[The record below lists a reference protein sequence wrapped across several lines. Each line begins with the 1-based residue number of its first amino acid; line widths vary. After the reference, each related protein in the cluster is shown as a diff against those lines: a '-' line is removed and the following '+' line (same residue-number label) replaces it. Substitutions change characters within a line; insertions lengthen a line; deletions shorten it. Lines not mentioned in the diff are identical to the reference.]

1 MAYTANHAFVDAL
14 TEAGV
19 SYIFANFG
27 SDHPGLIE
35 ALAEA
40 KAAGRP
46 APAVITSPSEF
57 VAMSAADGYAR
68 ISGRAQAVVVHV
80 ECGTQSLGG
89 AVHNA
94 AKGRV
99 PVLVFAGASP
109 VTQEGEEPGSRGEF
123 IQWIQDVFDQ
133 RGIVRGYM
141 KYDNEL
147 KSAANVKQVVHRA
160 LQFAHSQPRGPVYL
174 MAAREIMQRECRPVS
189 LESSHWQPVAP
200 AALPPDVAE
209 LIVSDLAAAR
219 RPLIV
224 TSYVGRNP
232 AAVAE
237 LEVFVSRLGIGV
249 LESVPSAMNFP
260 PDCPLHQGIQWNQ
273 PCQNDAL
280 AAADVIVVLD
290 SDIPWI
296 PLHNRPSP
304 SARVHHIDTD
314 VLKEQMSLFYIPAI
328 TRTKADGATALRQ
341 LNTAINSR
349 PTGDAAGRT
358 TYWTRRHEA
367 YVERLRHAEE
377 RPGVTI
383 ERVMAALRHHID
395 EKTIVLN
402 ESVTNFQPVFEH
414 LRIKRPGAIHTSGAG
429 ALGWFTGAA
438 FGAKLAAPDSTVI
451 AIGGDGSYLFSQPS
465 VAHWMARAYRA
476 PFLQLV
482 LNNRGWLAPK
492 LSLLSQYPNGHAS
505 RANDI
510 GVTFDPPPDYGAIAA
525 AAGGACAS
533 AIRLPDDIEP
543 VLAEAVRA
551 VRHEG
556 VSAVVDVWLA
566 A

>member
-1 MAYTANHAFVDAL
+1 MAYTASHAFIDAL
-14 TEAGV
+14 SEAGV

-40 KAAGRP
+40 KAVGRP
-46 APAVITSPSEF
+46 APAVITCPSEF

-68 ISGRAQAVVVHV
+68 VTGRAQVVVVHV

-94 AKGRV
+94 AKGRA

-147 KSAANVKQVVHRA
+147 KSAANVKQIVHRA
-160 LQFAHSQPRGPVYL
+160 LQFAHSQPSGPVYL
-174 MAAREIMQRECRPVS
+174 MAAREVMQRECRPVS
-189 LESSHWQPVAP
+189 LQPSHWEAVAP
-200 AALPPDVAE
+200 AALSPDVVEAI
-209 LIVSDLAAAR
+209 LADLTAAR
-219 RPLIV
+219 HPLVV
-224 TSYVGRNP
+224 TSYIGRNP

-237 LEVFVSRLGIGV
+237 LEVLVSRLGIGV

-260 PDCPLHQGIQWNQ
+260 PNHLLHQGIHWNQ
-273 PCQNDAL
+273 PHQNEAL
-280 AAADVIVVLD
+280 AAADVVLVLD

-304 SARVHHIDTD
+304 GASVHHIDTD
-314 VLKEQMSLFYIPAI
+314 VLKEQMPLFYIPAS
-328 TRTKADGATALRQ
+328 TRAKADCFTALRQ
-341 LNTAINSR
+341 LNAALDGR
-349 PTGDAAGRT
+349 PTSDAASRKA
-358 TYWTRRHEA
+358 YWANRHEMYTA
-367 YVERLRHAEE
+367 RLRAAEE
-377 RPGVTI
+377 LPGVTV
-383 ERVMAALRHHID
+383 ERVMAALRSHID
-395 EKTIVLN
+395 ENTIVLN
-402 ESVTNFQPVFEH
+402 ESVTSFQPVFEH
-414 LRIKRPGAIHTSGAG
+414 LGLKRPGSIHTSGAG

-438 FGAKLAAPDSTVI
+438 FGAKLAAPHATVI

-465 VAHWMARAYRA
+465 VAHWMARAYGA

-482 LNNRGWLAPK
+482 LNNGGWRAPK
-492 LSLLSQYPNGHAS
+492 LSLLSQYPDGYAS

-510 GVTFDPPPDYGAIAA
+510 GVNFDPSPDYGAIAA
-525 AAGGACAS
+525 AAGGAHAA
-533 AIRLPDDIEP
+533 AIRSQKDIAST
-543 VLAEAVRA
+543 LAEALRVVR
-551 VRHEG
+551 G
-556 VSAVVDVWLA
+556 GCSAVVDVWLEA
-566 A
+566 